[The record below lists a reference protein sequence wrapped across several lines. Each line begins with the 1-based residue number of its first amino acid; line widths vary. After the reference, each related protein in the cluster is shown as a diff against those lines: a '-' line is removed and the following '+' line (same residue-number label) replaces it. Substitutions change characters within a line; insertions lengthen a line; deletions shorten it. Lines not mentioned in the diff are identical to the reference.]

1 MGTTKKQYIL
11 SLFFFL
17 LTAPSITIANNVPE
31 LVKEF
36 FHVNSNLQQNELTL
50 DNKSLERDFIEAQ
63 KSWEAYAMA
72 KRSRDN
78 KESLSDLAARIEI
91 MLNGSAEHWE
101 EGLLEELE
109 KQVILYEEDHPVISR
124 VISQIITTLNGMGL

>member
-1 MGTTKKQYIL
+1 MPKEKL
-11 SLFFFL
+11 KSSVSELRAHL
-17 LTAPSITIANNVPE
+17 DKNDAVAP
-31 LVKEF
+31 
-36 FHVNSNLQQNELTL
+36 
-50 DNKSLERDFIEAQ
+50 
-63 KSWEAYAMA
+63 
-72 KRSRDN
+72 DN

>member
-1 MGTTKKQYIL
+1 MPKEKL
-11 SLFFFL
+11 KSSVSELRAHL
-17 LTAPSITIANNVPE
+17 EENDAVAP
-31 LVKEF
+31 
-36 FHVNSNLQQNELTL
+36 
-50 DNKSLERDFIEAQ
+50 
-63 KSWEAYAMA
+63 
-72 KRSRDN
+72 DN